1 MLKRKEKISFNK
13 LYELCNERNWF
24 NCGSNES
31 YIKFY
36 DIALEFEKASSE
48 YEKIS
53 ILERLAFTVNLN
65 TSNRVLQGASIEDI
79 VNAIVFNAMLIYFED
94 EEC

>member
-48 YEKIS
+48 YEK
-53 ILERLAFTVNLN
+53 LVYLK
-65 TSNRVLQGASIEDI
+65 G
-79 VNAIVFNAMLIYFED
+79 
-94 EEC
+94 